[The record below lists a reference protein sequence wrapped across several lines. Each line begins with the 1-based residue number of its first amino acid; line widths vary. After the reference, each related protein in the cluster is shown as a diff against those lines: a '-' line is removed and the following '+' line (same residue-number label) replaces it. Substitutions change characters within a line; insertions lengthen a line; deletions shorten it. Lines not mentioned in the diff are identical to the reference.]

1 MVNTNTKMKMK
12 MKMKMKNKINLA
24 LQVLPQAEGID
35 SYDLVDLAIAEIGAS
50 GLKYKV
56 CPFETVIEGTYDE
69 VMALVKRVHEVLE
82 KNGTQKLM
90 TYIKI
95 QTVFQSDVTIDDKM
109 AKYED

>member
-1 MVNTNTKMKMK
+1 MKT
-12 MKMKMKNKINLA
+12 KNKINLA